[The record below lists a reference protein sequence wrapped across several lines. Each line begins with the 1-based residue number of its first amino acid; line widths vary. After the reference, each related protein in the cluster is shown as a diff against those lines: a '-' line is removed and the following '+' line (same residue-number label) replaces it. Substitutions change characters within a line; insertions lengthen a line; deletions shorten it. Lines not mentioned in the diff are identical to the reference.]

1 MKKEKFT
8 QMKELRK
15 IAIILITISMMC
27 IQYFFPLIQSFANEE
42 VDVSVVPCP
51 EIDIVLAKSKTK
63 VDVNNFEADLKKEL
77 TNQGISTE
85 RVKINAVEAVEANI
99 QNSFNWNTDVSSTIG
114 SFQITN
120 NGQNIVMKGN
130 KKYAG
135 KNAIWIIP
143 EKEQE
148 QEINFD
154 YSVDFGDSFNAAGML
169 LRVKQ
174 TGNTL
179 TGYMLSLNKSG
190 KTWYTTAGKKYG
202 AIWKFT
208 YQIGTNT
215 TNMTKTFVQGV
226 DIATSGR
233 LNIKSTDTE
242 IIISGGGL
250 TSPISY
256 TMDAEYGHGFG
267 FFSDHYSHNCSK
279 IGAFTL
285 GNIKLTTTTVKKF
298 KEVLS
303 NPEWRENS
311 LRFLVNVDDSENE
324 ELKDKTEFASLQTK
338 LINEQINPIF
348 WGTDKNKTQLNKVI
362 EANNG
367 NGTFIDNTNY
377 TNAIQETVAYI
388 KSLMDASK
396 TSQYALVGESVELK
410 VSPESVKT
418 DTITPEY
425 PQGKWKVNHDYTYF
439 ENNLG
444 QFQNSGKYM
453 SNLDLS
459 FDKTGRYELLYED
472 GSIASKYIYVH
483 RKPVANFNI
492 SQAGNNVTLT
502 STSYDLDSYSNNNGI
517 SEEEWKYKKV
527 EDKDWTAGK
536 LSNIQQDDV
545 YVIQLRVKDFQETW
559 SAPSTKYVMYSAEV
573 ASSTPVASFDIK
585 NPTLSKYEKLQ
596 IENTSYDPAGTK
608 ITEENWKVKKDGNVL
623 YSENAPLTDF
633 TNYQTGSYT
642 MSLVVTN
649 EAGKKSEEFS
659 RIFNLTED
667 ANAPEV
673 IATPTSSDWTNQ
685 PVTVDLTFSDKGGS
699 KVKGYKY
706 AITDSEKTPASWNEL
721 ILKEKDT
728 VTIDQEGE
736 KYLHIIGQDNA
747 GNVSED
753 RVLGPYKIDLSKPKV
768 KSIVPENKDWT
779 KESIDIN
786 VVFSDKGG
794 SGFAGYEYAI
804 TESQETPE
812 NWSELIKEENA
823 KFTISGES
831 QYYLHM
837 KMHDNAGNISDEAV
851 YGPYRV
857 DKTSPEVTVN
867 PSFSDWTNQPITVEV
882 DVSDEGGSKVQNY
895 KYAITDSG
903 ISPTEWK
910 DVTGN
915 SGPIT
920 IDKEG
925 ENYLHIIGCDN
936 AGNSSSDNIFGKYKL
951 DVTSPE
957 LINDND
963 ETVNPQRFSTK
974 FTATDKLSGVNKF
987 TVNGTQI
994 SGTEYIATKNGE
1006 YVFEISDNAGN
1017 TLTKKLTIDNL
1028 YRQCDKDLG
1037 HPNFSTSHEKCPIC
1051 DLIDGIKVT
1060 SSEKTYESNP
1070 IGVSYENEKN
1080 ASIVEYYE
1088 NALDKP
1094 SKVGEYDYE
1103 LKVNYDGTEYNTGL
1117 KGVLVI
1123 HQKPVEII
1131 GLKLEDKIEDGTTEV
1146 KIDKTALKVQG
1157 IAENDKENLTLEVT
1171 DKTNYDN
1178 TNLGEKFVNL
1188 QKDRDYKLVVKEN
1201 STNPELINNYK
1212 LPETLTLTGK
1222 LLAKE
1227 VPDNKED
1234 INHSQTQEPSTTED
1248 TTTDSPNT
1256 QDVSQNKNTEKK
1268 PKDKSLGKLL
1278 YTGHRFE
1285 TSLIV
1290 IASVIVFFNMISGKI
1305 IIEGKHSAKKKPRI
1319 LEKVMKK

>member
-1 MKKEKFT
+1 
-8 QMKELRK
+8 MKELKK
-15 IAIILITISMMC
+15 ITVILVTVFMIGT
-27 IQYFFPLIQSFANEE
+27 QYFFPMVQSLAKEN
-42 VDVSVVPCP
+42 VDVNVVPCP

-63 VDVNNFEADLKKEL
+63 VDINNFEADLKEEL
-77 TNQGISTE
+77 TNQGISPE
-85 RVKINAVEAVEANI
+85 QVKINAVEAVEANI

-114 SFQITN
+114 TFEMTN

-154 YSVDFGDSFNAAGML
+154 YSVDFGDSFNSAGML

-190 KTWYTTAGKKYG
+190 KSWYTTAGKKYG

-250 TSPISY
+250 KSPISY
-256 TMDAEYGHGFG
+256 TMDAEYGYGFG

-311 LRFLVNVDDSENE
+311 LRFLVNVDDYENE
-324 ELKDKTEFASLQTK
+324 ELKDKAEFAFLQTK

-348 WGTDKNKTQLNKVI
+348 WGTDKNKTQLNQVI
-362 EANNG
+362 EANNN
-367 NGTFIDNTNY
+367 NGKFVDNTDY
-377 TNAIQETVAYI
+377 TKAIQETVKYI
-388 KSLMDASK
+388 KSLMNGSK
-396 TSQYALVGESVELK
+396 TSQYALIGEPVNLK
-410 VSPESVKT
+410 VTPENVKT
-418 DTITPEY
+418 DTATPEY

-472 GSIASKYIYVH
+472 GNIVSKYIYVH
-483 RKPVANFNI
+483 RRPVANFNV
-492 SQAGNNVTLT
+492 SQSENNVTLT
-502 STSYDLDSYSNNNGI
+502 STSYDLDNYSNNNGI

-527 EDKDWTAGK
+527 EDEEWTAGK

-545 YVIQLRVKDFQETW
+545 YVIQLKVKDFQETW
-559 SAPSTKYVMYSAEV
+559 SAPSTKYVMYSAET
-573 ASSTPVASFDIK
+573 ANSTPVASFDIK

-623 YSENAPLTDF
+623 YSENVPITDF
-633 TNYQTGSYT
+633 SNYQTGSYT
-642 MSLVVTN
+642 MSLMVTN

-667 ANAPEV
+667 TNAPEV
-673 IATPTSSDWTNQ
+673 IATPISSDWTNQ
-685 PVTVDLTFSDKGGS
+685 PVIVDLTFSDKGGS
-699 KVKGYKY
+699 QVKGYKY
-706 AITDSEKTPASWNEL
+706 AITDSEKAPASWNEL

-728 VTIDQEGE
+728 VTINTEGE

-753 RVLGPYKIDLSKPKV
+753 RVLGPYKIDLSKPEV

-812 NWSELIKEENA
+812 NWSEMVKEENA

-831 QYYLHM
+831 EYYLHM
-837 KMHDNAGNISDEAV
+837 KMHDNAGNISDEIV
-851 YGPYRV
+851 YGPYQV
-857 DKTSPEVTVN
+857 DKTSPEVKVN
-867 PSFSDWTNQPITVEV
+867 PSFSDWTNEPVTVDVE
-882 DVSDEGGSKVQNY
+882 VSDEGGSKVQNY
-895 KYAITDSG
+895 KYAITNSG
-903 ISPTEWK
+903 VMPTEWK
-910 DVTGN
+910 TVTGE

-920 IDKEG
+920 IDSEG
-925 ENYLHIIGCDN
+925 ENYLHMIGYDN
-936 AGNSSSDNIFGKYKL
+936 AGNDSSDHIFGKYKL
-951 DVTSPE
+951 DLTLPE
-957 LINDND
+957 LVSNNNENSDT
-963 ETVNPQRFSTK
+963 ELFSTK
-974 FTATDKLSGVNKF
+974 FTATDKLSGVSKF
-987 TVNGTQI
+987 TVNGNEI
-994 SGTEYIATKNGE
+994 SGTEYVATQNGE
-1006 YVFEISDNAGN
+1006 YAFEISDNAGN
-1017 TLTKKLTIDNL
+1017 TLTKNLTIDNL
-1028 YRQCDKDLG
+1028 YRKCDKDLG

-1060 SSEKTYESNP
+1060 SSEKTYEANP
-1070 IGVSYENEKN
+1070 MSVSYENEKN

-1103 LKVNYDGTEYNTGL
+1103 LKINYDGTEYNTGI

-1123 HQKPVEII
+1123 HEKPVEII
-1131 GLKLEDKIEDGTTEV
+1131 GLKLVDKIYDGLTEV
-1146 KIDKTALKVQG
+1146 KIDKTNLKLQG
-1157 IAENDKENLTLEVT
+1157 IAEGDKENITLEVV

-1178 TNLGEKFVNL
+1178 TNLGDKFVTL
-1188 QKDRDYKLVVKEN
+1188 QKDRDYKLTVKEN
-1201 STNPELINNYK
+1201 SINQELINNYK

-1227 VPDNKED
+1227 TPENKD
-1234 INHSQTQEPSTTED
+1234 DTNHSQTSTTEN
-1248 TTTDSPNT
+1248 TTTDLSNT
-1256 QDVSQNKNTEKK
+1256 RDTSQNKNTEKK

-1290 IASVIVFFNMISGKI
+1290 IVAVIVFFNMISGKI

-1319 LEKVMKK
+1319 LEKAVKK